1 MNTHRLS
8 RVCLLTALLAVSTI
22 LSVRADSPKPTT
34 PTRPATIAL
43 YAGPGVSGKGP
54 KTLEETL
61 QQKGEF
67 MVRSITPEE
76 IRAGKLKGFQV
87 LIIPGGLSKSQGDA
101 LGEDGRQMV
110 RQFISDG
117 GTYVGI
123 CAGCY
128 LASCHYKWSLNVLP
142 VKVVD
147 STNWERGIT
156 TLALRLTD
164 EGKQWL
170 GHAEADVKV
179 KYHNGPVLAPLAESK
194 EKLLVLAT
202 YREEITRKGAKEGL
216 MIDTP
221 AMVAARYGKGWVVG
235 ISPHPEQT
243 EGLKDM
249 VPAALRW
256 SFSQKRQE

>member
-1 MNTHRLS
+1 MNTHRLW
-8 RVCLLTALLAVSTI
+8 RVYLLTAVLAVFTV
-22 LSVRADSPKPTT
+22 LSVRADTPKPAT
-34 PTRPATIAL
+34 PKAPVLVAL

-54 KTLEETL
+54 KMLEETL
-61 QQKGEF
+61 RQKGEF
-67 MVRSITPEE
+67 VVTPITPEK
-76 IRAGKLKGFQV
+76 IRAGKLKYFRV
-87 LIIPGGLSKSQGDA
+87 LIVPGGLSRSQGDA
-101 LGEDGRQMV
+101 LGEDGRGMV
-110 RQFISDG
+110 RQLIADG

-147 STNWERGIT
+147 SANWERGIK
-156 TLALRLTD
+156 TLALGLTD

-170 GHAEADVKV
+170 GHAEAEVKA
-179 KYHNGPVLAPLAESK
+179 KYHNGPVLAPLPESK

-202 YREEITRKGAKEGL
+202 YRGEVTRKGAKEGL
-216 MIDTP
+216 MINTP
-221 AMVAARYGKGWVVG
+221 AMAAARYGKGWVVG

-249 VPAALRW
+249 IPAALRW
-256 SFSQKRQE
+256 SFSQK